1 MAISMIGDMRQHFL
15 TTRHN
20 TSLKNELNTLV
31 QELTSGEK
39 NDLTSH
45 LGGDQTAL
53 AGLDR
58 QLQMLGQFAQS
69 NAETG
74 QFLSTMQTAL
84 SGVENHRETAST
96 ALLSINTSSTMSQI
110 ENAAE
115 VAHGSFEAVVQ
126 TLNLRSGDRAMFGGN
141 SLDSNPMADPDV
153 MMTALQNAVAG
164 LTSATNVDAAV
175 DAWFD
180 TPAGGF
186 ETVGYLGDTAG
197 YITRSSGA
205 EQTVEIGVRAD
216 DQAIRDTLKALA
228 KGALAGDSSLT
239 LGDEARQSLQEQAGV
254 DLLTQASE
262 LTNIQARIGHVE
274 QRVEQATVL
283 MSAQTSSYSIAR
295 NELVAADPFETA
307 TLLQSVQLQLETHY
321 TLTARLSRLSLT
333 EYLR

>member
-1 MAISMIGDMRQHFL
+1 MAISMIGDMRQHFS
-15 TTRHN
+15 TSRHN

-45 LGGDQTAL
+45 LGGDQTTL

-58 QLQMLGQFAQS
+58 QLQLLGQFAQS
-69 NAETG
+69 NIETG
-74 QFLSTMQTAL
+74 QFLSMMQTAL
-84 SGVENHRETAST
+84 TGVENNRETASST
-96 ALLSINTSSTMSQI
+96 LLSINTSSTASQI

-115 VAHGSFEAVVQ
+115 VARGSFEAIVQ
-126 TLNLRSGDRAMFGGN
+126 TLNVRSGDRAMFGGN
-141 SLDSNPMADPDV
+141 SFGSNPLADPAT
-153 MMTALQNAVAG
+153 MMTALQTAVAG
-164 LTSATNVDAAV
+164 LTSATDVNAAV

-186 ETVGYLGDTAG
+186 ETDGYLGDTTG
-197 YITRSSGA
+197 YISRSSGA

-228 KGALAGDSSLT
+228 KGALAGVPSLS
-239 LGDEARQSLQEQAGV
+239 LGHETRQSLQEQVGV
-254 DLLTQASE
+254 DLLTQASA
-262 LTNIQARIGHVE
+262 LTGLRARIGHAE
-274 QRVEQATVL
+274 QRVEQATAQL
-283 MSAQTSSYSIAR
+283 SAQTSSFSIAR

-307 TLLQSVQLQLETHY
+307 TRLQSVQLQLETHY

>member
-1 MAISMIGDMRQHFL
+1 MIGDMRQHLL

-20 TSLKNELNTLV
+20 TSLTNELNTLV

-45 LGGDQTAL
+45 LGGDQATL
-53 AGLDR
+53 SGLDR

-74 QFLSTMQTAL
+74 QLLSTMQIAL
-84 SGVENHRETAST
+84 SGIESNRETASA
-96 ALLSINTSSTMSQI
+96 ALFSINISSTTSQI

-115 VAHGSFEAVVQ
+115 VARGSFDATVQ
-126 TLNLRSGDRAMFGGN
+126 NLNLRSGDRAMFGGN
-141 SLDSNPMADPDV
+141 SFGSNPLADPDA
-153 MMTALQNAVAG
+153 MMTSLQNAVAG
-164 LTSATNVDAAV
+164 LTTTADVNAAV

-186 ETVGYLGDTAG
+186 ETDGYLGDSTS
-197 YITRSSGA
+197 YISRSVGS

-228 KGALAGDSSLT
+228 KGALAAYPSLT
-239 LGDEARQSLQEQAGV
+239 LGVETRQSLQAQAGV

-262 LTNIQARIGHVE
+262 LTGLQARIGHVE
-274 QRVEQATVL
+274 QRVEQATVQ
-283 MSAQTSSYSIAR
+283 MSAQTSSFNIAR

-307 TLLQSVQLQLETHY
+307 TRLQSVQLQLETHY
-321 TLTARLSRLSLT
+321 TITARLSRLSLT